1 MESFNENF
9 LRLDTYSVQGND
21 LSLYSDF
28 SPLSLVF
35 SISYQGQFVFN
46 GGFIFHGKHDGFG
59 HGGAPTFSGQASLSI
74 SFIK

>member
-1 MESFNENF
+1 MESFNEIF
-9 LRLDTYSVQGND
+9 SRLDTSLVQGND

-28 SPLSLVF
+28 APLSLEL

-59 HGGAPTFSGQASLSI
+59 HGGVLTYSGQASLSV